1 MIRRASLMVQEMNKK
16 SKKSNIEWKFEEKHD
31 IKSVFQSQD
40 GRIPGFHLHEQCA
53 FERQQPI
60 A

>member
-1 MIRRASLMVQEMNKK
+1 MVQEMNKK